1 MTPEEKAAK
10 DMLFIAP
17 YDYEGLAGW
26 LVRISWY
33 PDANYENRK
42 WHSKLFAFRDF
53 ASNDDALA
61 AARNYRD
68 KWIEEN
74 KGKRYLRSIGARF
87 SPTLPRNNTSGIVG
101 VNRSEKRKKSGPL
114 WQTTYPAPGGG
125 VENKKF
131 PISIYGE
138 VGALRLAIQAR
149 RAGLLAALGVRNI
162 ATDEAAY
169 SAIKFY
175 DDLLA
180 NLQDYRDQSSDPSV
194 IEIVRNPDVP
204 ATTKLEQLQVRIGQQ
219 RFRREVL
226 EFFDNK
232 CAITGSS
239 LLIRASH
246 IKPWRVATNEE
257 RLNPANGLAL
267 SPVYDAAFD
276 LGLISIRPDGQIM
289 LSPRI
294 ESDSAALGITGAE
307 KIDSLTDEH
316 FAILDWHRKNI
327 FGASMANTTLQ
338 GTLRDKAAQR
348 P

>member
-1 MTPEEKAAK
+1 MTPELKATK

-61 AARNYRD
+61 ADQNYRD

-74 KGKRYLRSIGARF
+74 KGKRYLRSVGTRF
-87 SPTLPRNNTSGIVG
+87 SPNLPRNNTSGIVG

-114 WQTTYPAPGGG
+114 WQTTYPLPEGG
-125 VENKKF
+125 VANKKF
-131 PISIYGE
+131 PISIYRE
-138 VGALRLAIQAR
+138 VGALRLAIEAR
-149 RAGLLAALGVRNI
+149 RSGHLTALGGRNI
-162 ATDEAAY
+162 TTDEAAY
-169 SAIKFY
+169 SSIKFY

-246 IKPWRVATNEE
+246 IKPWRVANNEE
-257 RLNPANGLAL
+257 RINPANGLAL

-276 LGLISIRPDGQIM
+276 FGLITFRPDGQIM

-294 ESDSAALGITGAE
+294 EADASALGITGRE
-307 KIDSLTDEH
+307 KIGSLTDEH
-316 FAILDWHRKNI
+316 FAFLDWHRKNI
-327 FGASMANTTLQ
+327 FVTSMANTTLQ
-338 GTLRDKAAQR
+338 ETLGVTLWK
-348 P
+348 

>member
-74 KGKRYLRSIGARF
+74 KGKRYLRSVGARF

-138 VGALRLAIQAR
+138 VGALRLAIEAR

-232 CAITGSS
+232 CAVTGSS

-276 LGLISIRPDGQIM
+276 LGLITFRPDGRIM
-289 LSPRI
+289 LSPTI
-294 ESDSAALGITGAE
+294 AADALALGVTGNE
-307 KIDSLTDEH
+307 KIESLTDEH
-316 FAILDWHRKNI
+316 FAFLDWHRKNI
-327 FGASMANTTLQ
+327 FSAAN
-338 GTLRDKAAQR
+338 G
-348 P
+348 

>member
-1 MTPEEKAAK
+1 MTLLAHEAN
-10 DMLFIAP
+10 DMQFIAP
-17 YDYEGLAGW
+17 YDYEGLSGW

-33 PDANYENRK
+33 PNGRYESRK
-42 WHSKLFAFRDF
+42 WHGKLFAFRDF
-53 ASNDDALA
+53 ASNDAALT
-61 AARNYRD
+61 AAREYRD
-68 KWIEEN
+68 RWIEEN
-74 KGKRYLRSIGARF
+74 KDKRYLRGIGERF

-101 VNRSEKRKKSGPL
+101 VNRGNKTKKSGEH
-114 WQTTYPAPGGG
+114 WQTTYPLPDGKIA
-125 VENKKF
+125 NRKF

-149 RAGLLAALGVRNI
+149 RAGLMAVLGPPSANSN
-162 ATDEAAY
+162 EAAY
-169 SAIKFY
+169 AVIRFY
-175 DDLLA
+175 DDILA
-180 NLQDYRDQSSDPSV
+180 NLQDLNDQSSDPSV

-232 CAITGSS
+232 CAVTGSS

-276 LGLISIRPDGQIM
+276 LGLITFRPDGRIM
-289 LSPRI
+289 LSPTI
-294 ESDSAALGITGAE
+294 AADALALGVTGNE
-307 KIDSLTDEH
+307 KIESLTDEH
-316 FAILDWHRKNI
+316 FAFLDWHRKNI
-327 FGASMANTTLQ
+327 FSAAN
-338 GTLRDKAAQR
+338 G
-348 P
+348 

>member
-1 MTPEEKAAK
+1 MTPLIMTPEEKAAK

-33 PDANYENRK
+33 PDASYENRK

-53 ASNDDALA
+53 TSNENTLA
-61 AARNYRD
+61 AARIYRD

-101 VNRSEKRKKSGPL
+101 VNRSEKSRKSGAL
-114 WQTTYPAPGGG
+114 WQTTFPNPAGG
-125 VENKKF
+125 VFNRKF
-131 PISIYGE
+131 PISVYGE

-149 RAGLLAALGVRNI
+149 RSGLLVALGDRSI

-169 SAIKFY
+169 ASIRFY
-175 DDLLA
+175 DDILA
-180 NLQDYRDQSSDPSV
+180 NLEDYSDQCADPSV
-194 IEIVRNPDVP
+194 VEIVRNPDIP

-232 CAITGSS
+232 CAVTGSN

-276 LGLISIRPDGQIM
+276 LGLITFRPDGQIM
-289 LSPRI
+289 LSSRI
-294 ESDSAALGITGAE
+294 SADAAALGVTGNE
-307 KIDSLTDEH
+307 KIESLTDEH
-316 FAILDWHRKNI
+316 FAFLDWHRKNI
-327 FGASMANTTLQ
+327 FSAING
-338 GTLRDKAAQR
+338 
-348 P
+348 

>member
-1 MTPEEKAAK
+1 MTPEEKSAK

-17 YDYEGLAGW
+17 YDYEGLVGW

-33 PDANYENRK
+33 PDGNYENRK
-42 WHSKLFAFRDF
+42 WHSKLFTFRDF
-53 ASNDDALA
+53 ASKDDALT

-74 KGKRYLRSIGARF
+74 KGKRYLRNIGERF

-101 VNRSEKRKKSGPL
+101 VNRSEKNRKSGAL
-114 WQTTYPAPGGG
+114 WQTTYPHPEGG
-125 VENKKF
+125 VANRKF

-149 RAGLLAALGVRNI
+149 RAGLLVALGGRSI

-169 SAIKFY
+169 ASIRFY
-175 DDLLA
+175 DDILA
-180 NLQDYRDQSSDPSV
+180 NLQDYSDQSSDPSV
-194 IEIVRNPDVP
+194 VEIVRNPDIP

-219 RFRREVL
+219 RFRREVM

-232 CAITGSS
+232 CAVTGSN

-246 IKPWRVATNEE
+246 IKPWRAATNEE
-257 RLNPANGLAL
+257 RSNPANGLAL
-267 SPVYDAAFD
+267 SPVYDATFD
-276 LGLISIRPDGQIM
+276 LGLITFRPDGQIM
-289 LSPRI
+289 LSAKLTA
-294 ESDSAALGITGAE
+294 DAAALGVTGNE

-316 FAILDWHRKNI
+316 YAFLDWHRKNI
-327 FGASMANTTLQ
+327 FAANN
-338 GTLRDKAAQR
+338 G
-348 P
+348 

>member
-10 DMLFIAP
+10 DLLFIAP
-17 YDYEGLAGW
+17 YDYDGLAGW

-33 PDANYENRK
+33 PDTTYENRK

-68 KWIEEN
+68 EWIEQN

-101 VNRSEKRKKSGPL
+101 VNRGEKTRKSGAL
-114 WQTTYPAPGGG
+114 WQTTYPRPEGG
-125 VENKKF
+125 VANRKF

-149 RAGLLAALGVRNI
+149 RAGLLVALGSRSI
-162 ATDEAAY
+162 ATDETAY
-169 SAIKFY
+169 AVIRFY
-175 DDLLA
+175 DDILA
-180 NLQDYRDQSSDPSV
+180 NLQDYNDQSPDPSV
-194 IEIVRNPDVP
+194 IEIVRNPDIP
-204 ATTKLEQLQVRIGQQ
+204 ATTKLEQLLVRIGQQ

-232 CAITGSS
+232 CAITGSC

-276 LGLISIRPDGQIM
+276 LGLISFRPDGRIM
-289 LSPRI
+289 VSSKL
-294 ESDSAALGITGAE
+294 EFDAVALGITGNE

-316 FAILDWHRKNI
+316 FAFLDWHRKHI
-327 FGASMANTTLQ
+327 FSAING
-338 GTLRDKAAQR
+338 
-348 P
+348 